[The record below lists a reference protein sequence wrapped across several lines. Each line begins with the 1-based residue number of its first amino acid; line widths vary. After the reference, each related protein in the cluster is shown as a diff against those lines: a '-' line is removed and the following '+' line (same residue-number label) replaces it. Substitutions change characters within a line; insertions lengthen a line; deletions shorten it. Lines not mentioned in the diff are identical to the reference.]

1 MTDDAP
7 SSPAS
12 APSPDAPAPERPIRR
27 ILVALDASPHSRAA
41 LDAAARVA
49 SDVGAGLQGLFIKD
63 ESILRAARLPIA
75 EEVRAFTRDP
85 NDVGPGRMKRQLRY
99 QAEQAKAL
107 LQRAAER
114 ADLPHDFT
122 VAEGRVAD
130 ELLAAAGDADLLTLG
145 KTSHR
150 SSRRR
155 LGVTARTVLSNASLP
170 VLVAREPIA
179 RRRPIVTYF
188 DGSDPAAAALRMAAL
203 LAGHSN
209 GRELK
214 VLLPARTA
222 EEMERLRAGV
232 LERYGPQVPRLI
244 LRALDRPSPERLAA
258 VARSEE
264 GGLVVVPG
272 TLPAHDDVTLQSF
285 LYELDSPVL
294 VVR

>member
-1 MTDDAP
+1 MTDDA
-7 SSPAS
+7 SASAASPA
-12 APSPDAPAPERPIRR
+12 PPDAPAPERPIRR

-63 ESILRAARLPIA
+63 ESILRAARLPVA

-85 NDVGPGRMKRQLRY
+85 NEVGPGRMKRQLRY

-107 LQRAAER
+107 LQQAAER

-179 RRRPIVTYF
+179 RRRPLVTYF
-188 DGSDPAAAALRMAAL
+188 DGSDATTAALRMAAL

-214 VLLPARTA
+214 
-222 EEMERLRAGV
+222 RLRAGV
-232 LERYGPQVPRLI
+232 LERYAPQVPRLI
-244 LRALDRPSPERLAA
+244 LRALDRPSPGRLAA